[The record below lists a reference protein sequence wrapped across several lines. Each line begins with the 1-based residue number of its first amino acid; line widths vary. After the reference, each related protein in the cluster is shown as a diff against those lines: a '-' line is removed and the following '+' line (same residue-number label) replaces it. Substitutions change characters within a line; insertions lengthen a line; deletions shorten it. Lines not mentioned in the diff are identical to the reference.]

1 MPLGDV
7 QAEVDQCN
15 TDHRNDQPQ
24 RGVYQVLDQAPQ
36 DFCQVESRSRPFTG
50 EQGQQRKMLR
60 RPNWGLFVE
69 NFRRES
75 FLRDEAEGRVNR
87 WYETIED
94 VFSRP
99 TGSGS

>member
-1 MPLGDV
+1 
-7 QAEVDQCN
+7 
-15 TDHRNDQPQ
+15 
-24 RGVYQVLDQAPQ
+24 
-36 DFCQVESRSRPFTG
+36 
-50 EQGQQRKMLR
+50 MLR